1 MSILRQHGSELPQ
14 IRVVPLNPITA
25 TRLQRLLQRV
35 FFQTR
40 RFFNRPIQQTATLG
54 QDAFCELGAPS
65 AGQTFFATVRF
76 DPFGTEKLLWSR
88 RGHFATLPAPVKG
101 GRRWNDGRL
110 IQNLAKDK
118 ESMEAPVLRVAI
130 LLASL
135 SSVAAS
141 YRTANFIVT
150 APSSRLAQQIGD
162 QAEVFRRELALE
174 WLGKQLPRWSSPC
187 PISAQVAP
195 HLGAGGAT
203 SFIFQDGQVGGWR
216 MNIQGSE
223 IRILDSVLP
232 HEVTHTI
239 FATHFRQPLPR
250 WADEGA
256 CTTVEHTSEKARHEK
271 MLVTF
276 LQTRRGIS
284 FSHMFAMKEYPSDV
298 LPLYAQGY
306 SLARYLIEEK
316 GRRQFVAF
324 IGDGL
329 SDENWLRA
337 LDAAYG
343 VDNLALLQDS
353 WLNWV
358 KQGSPPRQASP
369 PVAGNPFVVLASNVR
384 RTRPKPNL
392 IHRIGN
398 VPSENVKPPAGPPRN
413 SPKTGPRLARDGWY
427 AAGERPA
434 TESLSFAPGSIG
446 STLRRERHQ
455 ATRQQPLQQPKQ
467 TILR

>member
-1 MSILRQHGSELPQ
+1 
-14 IRVVPLNPITA
+14 
-25 TRLQRLLQRV
+25 
-35 FFQTR
+35 
-40 RFFNRPIQQTATLG
+40 
-54 QDAFCELGAPS
+54 
-65 AGQTFFATVRF
+65 
-76 DPFGTEKLLWSR
+76 
-88 RGHFATLPAPVKG
+88 
-101 GRRWNDGRL
+101 
-110 IQNLAKDK
+110 
-118 ESMEAPVLRVAI
+118 MEAPILRVAI

-316 GRRQFVAF
+316 GRRQFIAF

-369 PVAGNPFVVLASNVR
+369 PVTGNPLVVLASNAQ

-413 SPKTGPRLARDGWY
+413 SPKTGTRLAGDGWY
-427 AAGERPA
+427 AAGARPA

-446 STLRRERHQ
+446 STLNRERHQ

>member
-1 MSILRQHGSELPQ
+1 M
-14 IRVVPLNPITA
+14 
-25 TRLQRLLQRV
+25 
-35 FFQTR
+35 
-40 RFFNRPIQQTATLG
+40 
-54 QDAFCELGAPS
+54 
-65 AGQTFFATVRF
+65 
-76 DPFGTEKLLWSR
+76 
-88 RGHFATLPAPVKG
+88 
-101 GRRWNDGRL
+101 
-110 IQNLAKDK
+110 
-118 ESMEAPVLRVAI
+118 
-130 LLASL
+130 
-135 SSVAAS
+135 
-141 YRTANFIVT
+141 
-150 APSSRLAQQIGD
+150 
-162 QAEVFRRELALE
+162 E

-203 SFIFQDGQVGGWR
+203 SFIFQDGRVGGWR

-316 GRRQFVAF
+316 GRRKFVAF

-358 KQGSPPRQASP
+358 KQGS
-369 PVAGNPFVVLASNVR
+369 G
-384 RTRPKPNL
+384 
-392 IHRIGN
+392 
-398 VPSENVKPPAGPPRN
+398 
-413 SPKTGPRLARDGWY
+413 
-427 AAGERPA
+427 
-434 TESLSFAPGSIG
+434 
-446 STLRRERHQ
+446 
-455 ATRQQPLQQPKQ
+455 
-467 TILR
+467 